1 MPITLHPKKLLDASL
16 MMHQTKSQI
25 TSQACQHCI
34 TCASLNAVFNADPI
48 NRHKNNHGGLRPL
61 CTTYRH
67 DYVLLIGNTKGG
79 VGKTTIAVNL
89 AIARALAG
97 RDVWLIDGDRQG
109 TAQTA
114 ISIRAEAG
122 HTPGIA
128 CATYPDG
135 PTLRAQVQQQAAKF
149 DDVVIDAGGRD
160 STALRAALVLSDVLL
175 VPFQPRSYDV
185 WALNDI
191 AALVD
196 EARSVRD
203 GLRCFAVL
211 NCADPGEHSTDNAE
225 AAAAVAEVPQFEYL
239 PTPLR
244 RRKAFSNAAGAGQ
257 CVLEIKP
264 QDGKASA
271 ELDALISALF

>member
-1 MPITLHPKKLLDASL
+1 MIIT
-16 MMHQTKSQI
+16 
-25 TSQACQHCI
+25 
-34 TCASLNAVFNADPI
+34 V
-48 NRHKNNHGGLRPL
+48 
-61 CTTYRH
+61 
-67 DYVLLIGNTKGG
+67 GNTKGG

-135 PTLRAQVQQQAAKF
+135 PTLRTQVQQQAAKF

-191 AALVD
+191 AGLVD
-196 EARSVRD
+196 DTRSVRD
-203 GLRCFAVL
+203 GLRYFAIL
-211 NCADPGEHSTDNAE
+211 NCADPARAFHRQRRG
-225 AAAAVAEVPQFEYL
+225 
-239 PTPLR
+239 R
-244 RRKAFSNAAGAGQ
+244 RRCCRCAPVRVPADPATPPQGVCQRGGRRTKRAGNQAARRQGERRDK
-257 CVLEIKP
+257 CTYKRIVLI
-264 QDGKASA
+264 
-271 ELDALISALF
+271 LN

>member
-1 MPITLHPKKLLDASL
+1 MIIT
-16 MMHQTKSQI
+16 
-25 TSQACQHCI
+25 
-34 TCASLNAVFNADPI
+34 V
-48 NRHKNNHGGLRPL
+48 
-61 CTTYRH
+61 
-67 DYVLLIGNTKGG
+67 GNTKGG
-79 VGKTTIAVNL
+79 VGKTVLSLNL
-89 AIARALAG
+89 AIARAMAG

-114 ISIRAEAG
+114 ISIRSDSGQE
-122 HTPGIA
+122 PGIA

-149 DDVVIDAGGRD
+149 EDIVIDAGGRD

-203 GLRCFAVL
+203 GLRAFAIL
-211 NCADPGEHSTDNAE
+211 NCADPGENALDNTEAAE
-225 AAAAVAEVPQFEYL
+225 AVADIPQLEYL
-239 PTPLR
+239 ATPIR
-244 RRKAFSNAAGAGQ
+244 RRKSFANAAGQGLS
-257 CVLEIKP
+257 VLEAKP
-264 QDGKASA
+264 GDKKAKD
-271 ELDALISALF
+271 ELMALIDALF

>member
-1 MPITLHPKKLLDASL
+1 MIIT
-16 MMHQTKSQI
+16 
-25 TSQACQHCI
+25 
-34 TCASLNAVFNADPI
+34 V
-48 NRHKNNHGGLRPL
+48 
-61 CTTYRH
+61 
-67 DYVLLIGNTKGG
+67 GNTKGG
-79 VGKTTIAVNL
+79 VGKTTIAVNI

-135 PTLRAQVQQQAAKF
+135 STLRAQVQQQSSKF

-160 STALRAALVLSDVLL
+160 STALRAALVLTDVLL
-175 VPFQPRSYDV
+175 VPFQPRSFDV

-191 AALVD
+191 AVLID

-225 AAAAVAEVPQFEYL
+225 AAAAVSEIPQFTYL

-244 RRKAFSNAAGAGQ
+244 RRKAFANAAGAGQ
-257 CVLEIKP
+257 SVLEIKP
-264 QDGKASA
+264 QDTKASA
-271 ELDALISALF
+271 EMDSLIKALF

>member
-1 MPITLHPKKLLDASL
+1 MIVT
-16 MMHQTKSQI
+16 
-25 TSQACQHCI
+25 
-34 TCASLNAVFNADPI
+34 
-48 NRHKNNHGGLRPL
+48 
-61 CTTYRH
+61 
-67 DYVLLIGNTKGG
+67 IGNTKGG

-89 AIARALAG
+89 AIARALSG
-97 RDVWLIDGDRQG
+97 REVWLIDGDRQG

-122 HTPGIA
+122 HSPGIA

-135 PTLRAQVQQQAAKF
+135 PTLRAQVQQQAGKF

-203 GLRCFAVL
+203 GLRAFAVL

-225 AAAAVAEVPQFEYL
+225 AAAAVADVPQFAYL

-244 RRKAFSNAAGAGQ
+244 RRKAFSNAAGAGLS
-257 CVLEIKP
+257 VLEIKP
-264 QDGKASA
+264 QDAKASA
-271 ELDALISALF
+271 ELNALVNALFSY